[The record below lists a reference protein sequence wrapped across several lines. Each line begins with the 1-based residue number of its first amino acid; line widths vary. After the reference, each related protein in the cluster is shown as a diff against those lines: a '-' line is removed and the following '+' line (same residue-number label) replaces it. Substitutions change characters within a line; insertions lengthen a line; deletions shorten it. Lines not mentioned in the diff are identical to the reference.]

1 VSEAPPPGGGSLS
14 EVHAERRRKV
24 AELAARGVA
33 TWGVDFHPDHS
44 CAAAAAAAP
53 GEPGELGA
61 RVSVAGRI
69 LRIRRGGG
77 IAFADCYDEHG
88 RLQLLVTRE
97 AAGGELL
104 ARLQELDLGDL
115 VGVVGRLTRT
125 KSGEPSLALEELT
138 LLAKSLRP
146 PAGKH
151 RGVVDQ
157 ELRYRRRYLD
167 LLTEP
172 THRAIFRQRSAIIR
186 ALRQVLAERH
196 FTEVET
202 PMLQAIPG
210 GGHARPFL
218 THHHALDSDLYL
230 RIALEL
236 YLKRLLVSG
245 FERVYELGRVFR
257 NEGLSP
263 RHNPEFTML
272 EVYEA
277 YGDRSSMMELCQ
289 ALVWAAVEA
298 CASEGGP
305 PEQDSTLRPPYARQ
319 SMLELV
325 AEVGGIAADPLWNDP
340 ERLAEEAGRRGV
352 ELTDQSN
359 SGQILFAI
367 YEQLVEPKLE
377 RPVFVTDY
385 PIEVSPLARSGPDL
399 RFTERFELVVEGR
412 ELANAFSELND
423 PLEQR
428 RRLQEQAQQR
438 AAGDL
443 EAQMFDED
451 FVEALEYGMPP
462 AGGIGIG
469 VDRLIML
476 VTGATTIRDVLLF
489 PTLRPE
495 PGDGPPT
502 DALP

>member
-14 EVHAERRRKV
+14 EVQAERRRKV

-33 TWGVDFHPDHS
+33 AWGVDFHPDHS
-44 CAAAAAAAP
+44 CAVAAAAAP
-53 GEPGELGA
+53 DEPGELGE

-69 LRIRRGGG
+69 LRLRRAGG
-77 IAFADCYDEHG
+77 IAFADCYDESG
-88 RLQLLVTRE
+88 RMQLLASRE
-97 AAGGELL
+97 SAGEELL
-104 ARLQELDLGDL
+104 AWLQELDLGDL
-115 VGVVGRLTRT
+115 VGAVGRLTRT
-125 KSGEPSLALEELT
+125 RSGEPSLALEGLT

-172 THRAIFRQRSAIIR
+172 THRDIFRQRSAIIQ
-186 ALRQVLAERH
+186 ALRRVLAERR
-196 FTEVET
+196 FMEVET
-202 PMLQAIPG
+202 PTLLAIPG
-210 GGHARPFL
+210 GGDARPFL
-218 THHHALDSDLYL
+218 THHHSLDADLYL

-263 RHNPEFTML
+263 RQNPEFTLL
-272 EVYEA
+272 EAYEA
-277 YGDRSSMMELCQ
+277 YGNRDSMMELCE

-298 CASEGGP
+298 SGAEGGP
-305 PEQDSTLRPPYARQ
+305 VEQDSPLRPPYRRQ

-325 AEVGGIAADPLWNDP
+325 AEVGGIAAEPLWDDP
-340 ERLAEEAGRRGV
+340 RRLAEEAVRRGV
-352 ELTDQSN
+352 ELTDQSS
-359 SGQILFAI
+359 SGRMLVAI

-377 RPVFVTDY
+377 HPVFVTDY
-385 PIEVSPLARSGPDL
+385 PIEVSPLARSGPDP
-399 RFTERFELVVEGR
+399 RFTERFEMVVAGR

-428 RRLQEQAQQR
+428 RRLQEQAQRR
-438 AAGDL
+438 AAGDQ
-443 EAQMFDED
+443 EAQMLDAD

-469 VDRLIML
+469 VDRLVML

-495 PGDGPPT
+495 PQDGPPA
-502 DALP
+502 DSLP